1 MRFRICMCA
10 QSIRDP
16 RVWGSKISR
25 ELAITY
31 MVFAHSFWS
40 PERIHAYMENLVEL
54 HKRNK
59 PAAEGRTSFLAH
71 VVAHVHARHE
81 RIYAHIHASATT
93 QVRATSGNPQNAAGI
108 KMRLDSSFLLH
119 RYVPPQSS
127 LNSSFLLYCYVPQFD
142 NQRAIAVWWFPLN

>member
-40 PERIHAYMENLVEL
+40 PERIHTYMENLVEL

-59 PAAEGRTSFLAH
+59 QAAEGRASFLAH

-81 RIYAHIHASATT
+81 RIYAYIHASATT
-93 QVRATSGNPQNAAGI
+93 IAIACMQQVRATSGNPQNAAGI

-127 LNSSFLLYCYVPQFD
+127 LSTFFLFTLLLCATI
-142 NQRAIAVWWFPLN
+142 R